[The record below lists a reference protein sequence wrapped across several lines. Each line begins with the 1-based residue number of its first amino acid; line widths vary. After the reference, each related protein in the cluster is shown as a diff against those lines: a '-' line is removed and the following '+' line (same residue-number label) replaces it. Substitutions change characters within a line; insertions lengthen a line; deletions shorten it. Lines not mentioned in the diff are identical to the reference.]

1 MEKILRIK
9 ENQKKTKALNKQNC
23 DVLLETRKYWTF
35 PKEIWISNGYCH
47 TFFKYSYRQTKK
59 YRTKCRRPNVT
70 SGLPP
75 QKKAGV
81 TKTKPK

>member
-1 MEKILRIK
+1 MEKILRIE

-47 TFFKYSYRQTKK
+47 TFFKYS
-59 YRTKCRRPNVT
+59 
-70 SGLPP
+70 
-75 QKKAGV
+75 
-81 TKTKPK
+81 